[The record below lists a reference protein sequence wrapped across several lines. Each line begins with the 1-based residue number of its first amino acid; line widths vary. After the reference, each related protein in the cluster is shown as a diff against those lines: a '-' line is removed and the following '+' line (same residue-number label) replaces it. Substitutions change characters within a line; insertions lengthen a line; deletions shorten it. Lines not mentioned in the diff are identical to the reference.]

1 MYGHLVDQVATV
13 DREEAS
19 STRQLHTGRA
29 GVGQDQQHQ
38 QDEHV
43 DNSREGRRYQGIAAE
58 ASRQPGMGVGGG
70 WPEGRPQARAR
81 AAWEGLPASP
91 L

>member
-1 MYGHLVDQVATV
+1 L
-13 DREEAS
+13 S
-19 STRQLHTGRA
+19 NPPQLHIGRA
-29 GVGQDQQHQ
+29 GVGQHQQHQ

-81 AAWEGLPASP
+81 AVWEGLPAPP
-91 L
+91 LYGGTL